1 MLETNLIF
9 EGFHDREWAKGIIER
24 LAEFQIPNFWQRVL
38 PSLAQTPNPDRAL
51 ANLERWLFS
60 TGNPYVRATMLAED
74 PGFRHRFL
82 MVLGSGQGLADS
94 LIQNPEMSTSLA
106 DSAEIVSPPD
116 SESLI
121 KRGKALLEN
130 AFSFSH
136 RLDRIR
142 LLKQETLLKIAAAD
156 LTAEWEQETV
166 WEALSEL
173 ADAILNL
180 TFRVVSREVGDEFPV
195 AVVAM
200 GKHGSC
206 ELNYSSDI
214 DLIFLVRDDYPNLD
228 AASKFCEKFTKALVG
243 KMGRGSLYR
252 VDLRLRPFGK
262 SGPISHTLTA
272 ALNYYRN
279 YAEPWEI
286 QALVRARPCV
296 GDREL
301 GDNFIQEITDIVY
314 SGARSEVFLDNLLS
328 TKKRYEHEIQTRGEW
343 ETNIKL
349 GRGGIRDVEFIT
361 QVLQLLAGS
370 QFRELQ
376 GASTLD
382 ALSTLEANEI
392 LSEREAN
399 TLKNGYCILRQV
411 EHRIQ
416 LLYDL
421 QAHTL
426 PKEESE
432 RKALCKMMH
441 CPEWTFLEKEL
452 MRIRTQIRDI
462 LERRIVGLSK
472 PCEEVVEII
481 TNLGYTYGSSHY
493 QIAKKL
499 IESSE
504 NTSSFTHNF
513 TNDSATLERFRLIVE
528 NTPVVVP
535 HIAFHKTLWDVA
547 FSEEV
552 EMSLE
557 DESDASTAIYERLKD
572 SNENWESSLAWL
584 LRRELVLSAI
594 KDGYHKDTKR
604 TFKRLTRIAEAA
616 LLASLDCIGGKN
628 IDIVALGRLGSEELL
643 FGSDWDV
650 ILLVKNQDEQTRAEK
665 VGEEWIRCARRING
679 ASNWFPLDT
688 RLRPE
693 GKSGLV
699 VRSLQG
705 LLAYGEKARE
715 SWERMAFTRARSLR
729 GWQETREALKEFA
742 YGSPW
747 SEEDEKNLIKIRQRV
762 HNERVQPKYR
772 NRNLKLGVGFL
783 LDIEWICGLL
793 KLRSGGEA
801 ANSPSILKTLKEL
814 KDNWKINLHEEESLS
829 EAMLFF
835 SRLRNI
841 LFLLDMD
848 SDVILPE
855 NLDKLSRIAAF
866 LEYETPNDVLKNV
879 EVMRNAV
886 RSAYQSLIGEYSF

>member
-1 MLETNLIF
+1 MLETNPLLDC
-9 EGFHDREWAKGIIER
+9 FHDKEWATGVIER
-24 LAEFQIPNFWQRVL
+24 LGGFQVPNFWQRVL
-38 PSLAQTPNPDRAL
+38 SSLAQTPNPDRAL

-60 TGNPYVRATMLAED
+60 AGNSYVRASLLVED

-82 MVLGSGQGLADS
+82 MILGSGQGLADS

-106 DSAEIVSPPD
+106 DYAEISSPPN
-116 SESLI
+116 SKSLI
-121 KRGKALLEN
+121 KRGIALLEN
-130 AFSFSH
+130 TSSFSH

-142 LLKQETLLKIAAAD
+142 FLKQETLLKIAAAD

-173 ADAILNL
+173 ADAILHL
-180 TFRVVSREVGDEFPV
+180 VFRAVSQELGSEFPV
-195 AVVAM
+195 AVIAM
-200 GKHGSC
+200 GKHGSR

-214 DLIFLVRDDYPNLD
+214 DLIFLVQDDYPNLE
-228 AASKFCEKFTKALVG
+228 AASKFCEKLTRALVG

-286 QALVRARPCV
+286 QALVRARPCA
-296 GDREL
+296 GDKKLGENFVREIA
-301 GDNFIQEITDIVY
+301 DVVY
-314 SGARSEVFLDNLLS
+314 SGARSEFFLDSLLS
-328 TKKRYEHEIQTRGEW
+328 AKKRYEQEIQTRGEW

-376 GASTLD
+376 GAPTLD

-399 TLKNGYCILRQV
+399 ILENGYRILRQL

-421 QAHTL
+421 QEHTL
-426 PKEESE
+426 PKEELE

-441 CPEWTFLEKEL
+441 SPEWTFLEKEL
-452 MRIRTQIRDI
+452 MRIRTQIREI
-462 LERRIVGLSK
+462 LERRIAGLAK
-472 PCEEVVEII
+472 PSEEVVEII
-481 TNLGYTYGSSHY
+481 TNLGYAYGSSLY
-493 QIAKKL
+493 RTAKKL

-504 NTSSFTHNF
+504 DASSFTHDF
-513 TNDSATLERFRLIVE
+513 LNDTSTLDRFRLIVE
-528 NTPVVVP
+528 NAPIVVP
-535 HIAFHKTLWDVA
+535 HIAFHKSLWDVA

-552 EMSLE
+552 EISPE
-557 DESDASTAIYERLKD
+557 DESDVSTSIYERLKD
-572 SNENWESSLAWL
+572 AHENWESALAWL
-584 LRRELVLSAI
+584 LRRELVISAI

-616 LLASLDCIGGKN
+616 LLASLDRIGGKN

-650 ILLVKNQDEQTRAEK
+650 ILLVKNTDEQTRAEK
-665 VGEEWIRCARRING
+665 VGEEWIRCARRMST
-679 ASNWFPLDT
+679 ASSWFPLDS

-693 GKSGLV
+693 GRSGLV
-699 VRSLQG
+699 VRSLQS
-705 LLAYGEKARE
+705 LLTYGETAGE
-715 SWERMAFTRARSLR
+715 SWERMAYTRARSLR
-729 GWQETREALKEFA
+729 GWRETQEALREFT
-742 YGSPW
+742 YGPPW
-747 SEEDEKNLIKIRQRV
+747 REEDEKNVMKIRQRI

-772 NRNLKLGVGFL
+772 NRNLKLSEGFL

-793 KLRSGGEA
+793 KLRSRGEA
-801 ANSPSILKTLKEL
+801 ASSPSILKTLKEL
-814 KDNWKINLHEEESLS
+814 KDNWKINLHEEEKLS

-835 SRLRNI
+835 SRLRNA

-855 NLDKLSRIAAF
+855 NLDKLNRIAAF
-866 LEYETPNDVLKNV
+866 LGYETPNDVLKKV
-879 EVMRNAV
+879 EEMRNAV
-886 RSAYQSLIGEYSF
+886 RSAYESLIGEH